1 MPSDQN
7 TKKMLVVQKCGHSLW
22 LLSTSYQYNHKNT
35 TPQRTRHPSPCS
47 FTQYPHDKE
56 HHNNKVAKIKDH
68 VIPKSTWK
76 IKMAQKSTVQ

>member
-1 MPSDQN
+1 MPNDQN
-7 TKKMLVVQKCGHSLW
+7 TKKIFSGRKVWAWFMASLNQ
-22 LLSTSYQYNHKNT
+22 LPIQS
-35 TPQRTRHPSPCS
+35 QRTRHPSPCS